1 MAPLYRT
8 SEESGSTRAKKKLL
22 GKSSWF
28 KGGGG
33 GRTKPGWTR
42 KNKGVKSEHR
52 RKGDTGPLET
62 KTVLFVEHT
71 PEGTLAKRLR
81 DQLGRM
87 EGTMGFRIKVVER
100 AGTRLKDLFSLTNV
114 WGGSQCERED
124 CTTCTQEG
132 EDLPDCTTRG
142 IVYESICTKCNP
154 GATRPGPLVTANKTV
169 PSVYVGESS
178 RSVYERAGEHWNA
191 YKNRRPDSHI
201 WKHHL
206 VHHEGVGEPEMT
218 VKVVG
223 CFRSALSRQIFEA
236 VRIRR
241 RGADVLNSR
250 GEYNRSRIHRL
261 TIDKGEEH
269 GTLGE
274 HRPEKSE
281 GTNHEIILEGERC
294 LMDRRKK
301 MDRNN
306 TTGTGITT
314 QKGQKRGNNNKLED
328 GRRSKKRKFAIVGEH
343 WGNKKGSNGL
353 ELRIEEAV
361 TIRSTGPLWEP
372 EPVHKGVEL
381 RNEVGK
387 STGGGTE
394 DMLSVSTGPLLS
406 NGPYQFEGN
415 NDVGVEHET
424 KEHIEHAQLGTESA
438 MEPRNMKSVS
448 TKDVVMN
455 NEDSL
460 YDTAATV
467 RMLREDRGTCKVRR
481 GWCVEHEALAK
492 KITSTKKVWTQNK
505 KTGLYRYC
513 SRKMSVWRCDGN
525 MGILLGTMEPRD
537 GAGGTGATG
546 GDGTD

>member
-1 MAPLYRT
+1 MN
-8 SEESGSTRAKKKLL
+8 G
-22 GKSSWF
+22 
-28 KGGGG
+28 
-33 GRTKPGWTR
+33 
-42 KNKGVKSEHR
+42 
-52 RKGDTGPLET
+52 
-62 KTVLFVEHT
+62 
-71 PEGTLAKRLR
+71 
-81 DQLGRM
+81 
-87 EGTMGFRIKVVER
+87 
-100 AGTRLKDLFSLTNV
+100 
-114 WGGSQCERED
+114 

-314 QKGQKRGNNNKLED
+314 QKGQKRGNNDKLED

-361 TIRSTGPLWEP
+361 TIRSTGPLLEP
-372 EPVHKGVEL
+372 EPVHRGVKLKNEMGRQVSRGASPL
-381 RNEVGK
+381 REVPNLVEGIIEAGGEPGDILSTGPLLDTGPDLKRNSHVGGQEVYQQEGRSQEGTAPLLGNIDLNEVGK

-492 KITSTKKVWTQNK
+492 KITSKKQVWTQNK

-546 GDGTD
+546 GGGTA